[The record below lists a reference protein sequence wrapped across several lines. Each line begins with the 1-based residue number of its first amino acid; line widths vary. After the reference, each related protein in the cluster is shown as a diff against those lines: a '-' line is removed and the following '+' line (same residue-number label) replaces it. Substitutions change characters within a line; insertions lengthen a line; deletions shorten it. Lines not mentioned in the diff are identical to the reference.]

1 MSRLHYTHPPT
12 TDTNTTLSF
21 SLCFIPSHIRASHS
35 LTTTTDTTTNT
46 SHPSSSYPL
55 LIFTLNLVL
64 LSGLRLNTPSEISH
78 FKKIHEQL
86 EPPCCITAA
95 ITGFFA
101 DTAWR
106 LKRLRDSKQNQVSWS
121 SDKLSYWEGAF
132 AKTLCDMMI
141 GRQAQIP
148 YEYVCNCL
156 CLWEEEKKNQ
166 ARTWL
171 VNICK
176 KSWNAFGKVGYIS
189 VLLGVDYFLFLSL
202 KGLSDAPKSD
212 FNLNRCE
219 FILQCSI
226 SHTNKSP
233 IIQFHPHP
241 PPNTIKKGWNKN
253 LIILSCFMLACSLT
267 NNLLNSISACL
278 LAALEW
284 TPMYVNDRWYFSNFI
299 RFRYRNSS
307 PSINSFWNTC
317 TPCLIYCPCETEFI
331 VIECG
336 AMKLDCIVCVSG

>member
-21 SLCFIPSHIRASHS
+21 ALCFIPSHIRASHS

-106 LKRLRDSKQNQVSWS
+106 LKRLWDSKQNQVSWS

-156 CLWEEEKKNQ
+156 CL
-166 ARTWL
+166 
-171 VNICK
+171 
-176 KSWNAFGKVGYIS
+176 
-189 VLLGVDYFLFLSL
+189 
-202 KGLSDAPKSD
+202 
-212 FNLNRCE
+212 
-219 FILQCSI
+219 
-226 SHTNKSP
+226 
-233 IIQFHPHP
+233 
-241 PPNTIKKGWNKN
+241 
-253 LIILSCFMLACSLT
+253 
-267 NNLLNSISACL
+267 
-278 LAALEW
+278 
-284 TPMYVNDRWYFSNFI
+284 
-299 RFRYRNSS
+299 
-307 PSINSFWNTC
+307 
-317 TPCLIYCPCETEFI
+317 
-331 VIECG
+331 
-336 AMKLDCIVCVSG
+336 

>member
-176 KSWNAFGKVGYIS
+176 KSWNAFGKIGYIS
-189 VLLGVDYFLFLSL
+189 VLLGVDYFFPVCGL
-202 KGLSDAPKSD
+202 GLSVHT
-212 FNLNRCE
+212 
-219 FILQCSI
+219 IL
-226 SHTNKSP
+226 KR
-233 IIQFHPHP
+233 II
-241 PPNTIKKGWNKN
+241 W
-253 LIILSCFMLACSLT
+253 
-267 NNLLNSISACL
+267 
-278 LAALEW
+278 
-284 TPMYVNDRWYFSNFI
+284 
-299 RFRYRNSS
+299 
-307 PSINSFWNTC
+307 C
-317 TPCLIYCPCETEFI
+317 T
-331 VIECG
+331 
-336 AMKLDCIVCVSG
+336 